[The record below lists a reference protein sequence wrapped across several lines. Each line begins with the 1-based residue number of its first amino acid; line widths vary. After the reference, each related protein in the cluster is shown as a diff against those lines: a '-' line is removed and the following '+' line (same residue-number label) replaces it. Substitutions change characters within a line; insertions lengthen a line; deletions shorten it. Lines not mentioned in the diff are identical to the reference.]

1 MLAERRTRTV
11 VHHEWT
17 LPHPA
22 HVTDVAQAVDVALA
36 TRERE
41 HPRATDITVTAED
54 ELLVIGYRVEEPQR

>member
-1 MLAERRTRTV
+1 MLADRRTRTV

-22 HVTDVAQAVDVALA
+22 HISDVAMTLDVAET
-36 TRERE
+36 TRQRE
-41 HPRATDITVTAED
+41 HPRATDITVTAAD